1 MLSKWRSVCVS
12 SHARRRALT
21 NPITGTAGRPRRTRR
36 RASSKR
42 ESLARLINIPEAKLQ
57 QFGRRKLWVGGLRTV
72 GPSAVRVPGGTMPQK
87 SRRGFP
93 SPQAARMVTSARF
106 HLQEPVVDSGKVG
119 PTMPPGP
126 GLAVGSVLG
135 HYRRCDSL
143 TFRLQPTR
151 YDEASQS
158 VGKCLWPMDP
168 RCIACMLNA
177 ERAAGCP
184 RFC

>member
-1 MLSKWRSVCVS
+1 MSGAHLCCRYTTALRDVWTTVS
-12 SHARRRALT
+12 ILHNVS
-21 NPITGTAGRPRRTRR
+21 
-36 RASSKR
+36 
-42 ESLARLINIPEAKLQ
+42 EM
-57 QFGRRKLWVGGLRTV
+57 RRKLWVGGLRTV

-177 ERAAGCP
+177 ESADMKL
-184 RFC
+184 F